1 MAAKRADVR
10 SDRALRYI
18 SRQCVT
24 CNGSLWDKAL
34 GDHSLTM
41 HARTKSNA
49 ISSRNV
55 LRILP
60 AVRLCTLARARR
72 TRAVLRARLH
82 GAAQHL
88 SPESSTCDQTTR
100 AALGSTSA
108 PPRRVAPPLSVA
120 RARAR
125 QVGWAC
131 AGHPHPIAPRSSQ
144 PSTSISQAGPER
156 EAGAAEPGLSR
167 DARGR
172 GGRGACGSSCSS
184 SRYTCSSPRLDVF
197 TAVLDPCERS
207 HL

>member
-88 SPESSTCDQTTR
+88 SPESSTCGQTTR
-100 AALGSTSA
+100 AALGSTST
-108 PPRRVAPPLSVA
+108 PPRRVAHPPLSVA

-125 QVGWAC
+125 QVGWAF
-131 AGHPHPIAPRSSQ
+131 ARSSFHTPRSPRARLFRRRDLSGS
-144 PSTSISQAGPER
+144 P
-156 EAGAAEPGLSR
+156 EPGLSR

-172 GGRGACGSSCSS
+172 GGRGA
-184 SRYTCSSPRLDVF
+184 
-197 TAVLDPCERS
+197 
-207 HL
+207 